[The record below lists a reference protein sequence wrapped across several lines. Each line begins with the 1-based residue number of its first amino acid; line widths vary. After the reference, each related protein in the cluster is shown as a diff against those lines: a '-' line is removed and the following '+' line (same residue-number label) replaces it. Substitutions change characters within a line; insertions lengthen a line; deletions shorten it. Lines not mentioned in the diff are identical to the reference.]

1 MMRAT
6 YADRVEVH
14 PDRYGSVRQ
23 LPPTWIVIHTS
34 EGSNG
39 PDAAE
44 QLAQFLTRPGDRT
57 TASGSRY
64 GSSYHAIIDL
74 EQVIPAV
81 VDDRVAYSAPGANTN
96 GLHVVLP
103 GRAGQTRQQWLSEP
117 SLSRIDTLAKYVSD
131 VRQQYG
137 IPLERVTPAE
147 MVAGTRGY
155 CDHAAVRDAFGK
167 TDHWDVGPN
176 FPWDVFASKIREL
189 PTPTGETMQPV
200 NRRMSDTRKYGPGG
214 MLTPYKPHYFALP
227 DEYKTARACQ
237 ISVAVVEPAGPGYL
251 LAAGEAHTDTSFCN
265 YSTGTTIQGTTI
277 VPTHV
282 GGIYIQSSKACFVV
296 IDLQA
301 VWM

>member
-1 MMRAT
+1 MIAN

-44 QLAQFLTRPGDRT
+44 QLAQFLTRPGDRV

-81 VDDRVAYSAPGANTN
+81 VDARVAYSAPGANTN

-117 SLSRIDTLAKYVSD
+117 SLSRIDTLGKYFRD
-131 VRQQYG
+131 LRQKYG

-176 FPWDVFASKIREL
+176 FPWDVLASKIRET
-189 PTPTGETMQPV
+189 PTPTGETMQPI

-214 MLTPYKPHYFALP
+214 RMTPGVPLRLELP
-227 DEYKTARACQ
+227 QDVKSARACQ
-237 ISVAVVEPAGPGYL
+237 ISAAVVEPSAPGYL
-251 LAAGEAHTDTSFCN
+251 TAAGALPLPVTSFCN
-265 YSTGTTIQGTTI
+265 YSADTLQGTTI
-277 VPTHV
+277 
-282 GGIYIQSSKACFVV
+282 IDV
-296 IDLQA
+296 IDGSIYVQA
-301 VWM
+301 SSECFLVVDIQAIWT